1 MQFPITIGLH
11 RSRFM
16 DAIVLMMALLATAA
30 IIGFP
35 RAPSIQAVLLLVTW
49 ALAILAWRQLKPT
62 IKAIRLERNGHLLI
76 ARSGETEFSPA
87 EPEPGA
93 TVHPWLT
100 VLRLKTED
108 GLCTTLI
115 AAVDSLKREDFR
127 LLRMFLRW
135 QAKFSAPGDDA

>member
-11 RSRFM
+11 RSRFI
-16 DAIVLMMALLATAA
+16 DAIVLMTSLLASAAILGFPRSPLIQAALLLATW
-30 IIGFP
+30 
-35 RAPSIQAVLLLVTW
+35 S
-49 ALAILAWRQLKPT
+49 LAMLAWRQLKPT
-62 IKAIRLERNGHLLI
+62 IKAIRLERSGHLFI
-76 ARSGETEFSPA
+76 ARPGEAEFLQA

-100 VLRLKTED
+100 VVRLKTDD

-115 AAVDSLKREDFR
+115 AVVDSLKREDFR
-127 LLRMFLRW
+127 RLRMFLRW